1 MMHYCNL
8 SAQTK
13 ISQRDDRGER
23 RTARLC
29 SAVLV
34 CARLSAGP
42 LIAGY
47 RVMMYESIANVTP
60 QLAGPDS
67 ATNARHSLLY
77 CLSHVTALFIPW
89 SAIVI

>member
-1 MMHYCNL
+1 MHYCNL

-47 RVMMYESIANVTP
+47 RVMMYESSERDAAASRP
-60 QLAGPDS
+60 GFSD
-67 ATNARHSLLY
+67 
-77 CLSHVTALFIPW
+77 
-89 SAIVI
+89 